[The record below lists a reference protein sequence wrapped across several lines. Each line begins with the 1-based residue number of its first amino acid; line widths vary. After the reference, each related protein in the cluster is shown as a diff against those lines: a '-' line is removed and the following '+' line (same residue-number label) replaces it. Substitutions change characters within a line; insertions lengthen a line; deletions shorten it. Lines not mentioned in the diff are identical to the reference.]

1 MSNTVRIVSIDV
13 GLRTCSLCVE
23 EYDIIKGKSLKSPIN
38 KYDTNGVASQEMTE
52 YLQKMALCGTT
63 RYLEKM
69 DLGDKKMYFS
79 GVVFLNIIDWMSRLK
94 TQGTFDDVEVVI
106 IEKQMNKN
114 SIALAIMYHIQAW
127 FYNEYRNF
135 KTILLYPSKNK
146 TRVFGAPLRL
156 ESEKNKRGRRVN
168 TRERKVWSVHTVDC
182 ILKGRKDDNYY
193 NFIFVQNKSKKD
205 DLSDTIVQC
214 ISYFILNIN
223 KF

>member
-1 MSNTVRIVSIDV
+1 MTTVKIVSIDV
-13 GLRTCSLCVE
+13 GLRTCSLCIE
-23 EYDIIKGKSLKSPIN
+23 EYNITNARTLKVPSNP
-38 KYDTNGVASQEMTE
+38 YDKNGVACEDMIN
-52 YLQKMALCGTT
+52 YLQKMSEYGTL

-79 GVVFLNIIDWMSRLK
+79 GLVFLNIIDWMTRLK
-94 TQGTFDDVEVVI
+94 SQGLFDGVEVVI

-127 FYNEYRNF
+127 FYNEYRSF
-135 KTILLYPSKNK
+135 KTIMLYPSKNK
-146 TRVFGAPLRL
+146 TRVFGAPLRV
-156 ESEKNKRGRRVN
+156 ENEKNKKGRRIN
-168 TRERKVWSVHTVDC
+168 TRERKIWSVQTVDS
-182 ILKGRKDDNYY
+182 ILTRRKDIVNH

-205 DLSDTIVQC
+205 DLCDTIVQC